1 MSEARRRPS
10 RHNPRQRHIGRRATP
25 ASPRDMGS
33 SVTGRRASSPRV
45 TILPPVSR
53 FRPWSAHGPPHHAIR
68 GEPAGQ
74 SRVAQSP
81 RELRPHVRPH
91 RFPRPGDGT
100 SGERDDP
107 SPLRTRLPLPSDGH
121 AAAASLPKRNSLP
134 STQRRWRTV
143 ASLRASATLARRAP
157 RRFATSSAHRS
168 RVENLPA
175 RVSITFAASSP
186 PRSRVET
193 LPARVSIP
201 FAASY
206 KAART
211 IASPTLLI
219 PPVTSV
225 SPDWY
230 PFGVS
235 PKWAPTSRERRN
247 RAGSSTAEA
256 KVTATSGPTPGR
268 TLISRR

>member
-1 MSEARRRPS
+1 M
-10 RHNPRQRHIGRRATP
+10 
-25 ASPRDMGS
+25 
-33 SVTGRRASSPRV
+33 GRRASSPRV

-74 SRVAQSP
+74 SRGAQSS
-81 RELRPHVRPH
+81 RELRPHVRPC

-100 SGERDDP
+100 SRERDGS
-107 SPLRTRLPLPSDGH
+107 SPLRTRLSLPSDDH
-121 AAAASLPKRNSLP
+121 AAASLPKRNSLP

-157 RRFATSSAHRS
+157 PRFATSSAHRL

-175 RVSITFAASSP
+175 RVSITFAAS
-186 PRSRVET
+186 
-193 LPARVSIP
+193 
-201 FAASY
+201 Y

-211 IASPTLLI
+211 LASPTLLI

-230 PFGVS
+230 LLAEVYRDALGRVS
-235 PKWAPTSRERRN
+235 V
-247 RAGSSTAEA
+247 AGSPA
-256 KVTATSGPTPGR
+256 
-268 TLISRR
+268 RREPWRAPAVEDGIGARDGAP

>member
-1 MSEARRRPS
+1 MRSE
-10 RHNPRQRHIGRRATP
+10 
-25 ASPRDMGS
+25 
-33 SVTGRRASSPRV
+33 
-45 TILPPVSR
+45 
-53 FRPWSAHGPPHHAIR
+53 

-74 SRVAQSP
+74 SRVAQSS
-81 RELRPHVRPH
+81 RGLRPHVRPC

-100 SGERDDP
+100 SRERDDP
-107 SPLRTRLPLPSDGH
+107 SPLRTRLSLPSDDH
-121 AAAASLPKRNSLP
+121 AAASLPKRNSLP

-143 ASLRASATLARRAP
+143 ASLRASATFARRAP
-157 RRFATSSAHRS
+157 RRFATSSAQRF

-175 RVSITFAASSP
+175 RVSIT
-186 PRSRVET
+186 
-193 LPARVSIP
+193 

-230 PFGVS
+230 LLGVS
-235 PKWAPTSRERRN
+235 PK
-247 RAGSSTAEA
+247 
-256 KVTATSGPTPGR
+256 
-268 TLISRR
+268 